1 MVSSFVSSAN
11 AGKDSSMS
19 LATLAEANSSLSSSV
34 ATLTDQV
41 SSLTLM
47 VESLLTLNHNL
58 HRAPQSQSPTST
70 LVAPAVPPTEYNSDD
85 EDRLSYITDP
95 GEGVT
100 PLAPAADV
108 ATVAPMVV
116 PALAGG
122 APAPAGPGPATVPA
136 PAGGAPAPAGPGPAT
151 VPAGGAPAPAVPG
164 PAGGAPAPAP
174 GQYHSLDVDPSLRW
188 YLVTVGHAV
197 GVFQGWENVAPLVL
211 GARGAIFNRQPN
223 QEAALSR
230 FNEARTL
237 GLVRVV

>member
-122 APAPAGPGPATVPA
+122 LLRLQVLAPLRFLLLL
-136 PAGGAPAPAGPGPAT
+136 GGSCACRSWPRYSSCWGSSCACSSWPRW
-151 VPAGGAPAPAVPG
+151 
-164 PAGGAPAPAP
+164 GAPAPAP